1 MVNTNSA
8 VPVSNSASVVT
19 TGLENDWQGLV
30 AAGLIFVA
38 GGYILYKLMKW

>member
-8 VPVSNSASVVT
+8 VPVSNSASVVNS
-19 TGLENDWQGLV
+19 LEGDWQGLV